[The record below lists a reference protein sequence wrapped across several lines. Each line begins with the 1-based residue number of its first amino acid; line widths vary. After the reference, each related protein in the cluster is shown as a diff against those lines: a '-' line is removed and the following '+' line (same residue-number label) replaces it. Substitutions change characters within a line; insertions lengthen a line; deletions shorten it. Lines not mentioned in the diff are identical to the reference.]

1 MLMVFIAGQKAFDAA
16 VYKTV
21 KWTVRFGDTVAGGTV
36 YELSEKVDNGAIVLQ
51 RSAWSSCLRYCG

>member
-21 KWTVRFGDTVAGGTV
+21 KWTVRFGDTV
-36 YELSEKVDNGAIVLQ
+36 YELGEKVDGGAIVLQ
-51 RSAWSSCLRYCG
+51 RSAWSS